1 MPALQYWFTG
11 TALAA
16 FIAVV
21 TSFTTLLA
29 VSYGWYRAAVSE
41 VDSSSSKITSAAGR
55 KAKQLLGEVLA
66 SGGKLI
72 GQQAQKTPDQ
82 YEKEAE
88 AWGKNA
94 HDLIVAAYGEGE
106 AALFLDSS
114 GYTFYSAGSE
124 KSKVRNWIDG
134 RMRRITELLRRT
146 DVLAV
151 QSNFDPKQFEK

>member
-1 MPALQYWFTG
+1 MPSLQYWFTG

-16 FIAVV
+16 FIAAL
-21 TSFTTLLA
+21 TSLTTLLA

-41 VDSSSSKITSAAGR
+41 ADSSSSKITSAAGK
-55 KAKQLLGEVLA
+55 KAKQLLGEALA

-72 GQQAQKTPDQ
+72 GQQAQKTEAQ
-82 YEKEAE
+82 YEKDAE
-88 AWGKNA
+88 AWGSKT

-114 GYTFYSAGSE
+114 GYVFYGDGSE

-151 QSNFDPKQFEK
+151 QSNFDPKKFE